1 MTRHRPSFAVGLA
14 LFGTVLAGCSST
26 TVNGSP
32 MPTPGSPQS
41 SSAGSISSGSTTQ
54 ATPGGDVPTV
64 QSPLPAKVIDGS
76 PCDTALTTADLSKFI
91 GAPDPGKPGDTPLGP
106 RCFWSNASGNGAT
119 TTVFY
124 QTKSNGLSDAYQNV
138 KPTAVHWE
146 ELEAVQGYPAVGY
159 RAAGDVDTA
168 GVDHCQVVV
177 GISNSLAYSV
187 GITLSELA
195 KSKHVNP
202 CTAGR
207 NIADQVLTNIK
218 ARG

>member
-1 MTRHRPSFAVGLA
+1 MTPRHRYFAASVA
-14 LFGTVLAGCSST
+14 LVATTLAGCSGVAVT
-26 TVNGSP
+26 GSP
-32 MPTPGSPQS
+32 RPT
-41 SSAGSISSGSTTQ
+41 SGSAQPTS
-54 ATPGGDVPTV
+54 GGAPIVRA
-64 QSPLPAKVIDGS
+64 PLSEKAIDGS
-76 PCDTALTTADLSKFI
+76 PCDSALTAADLVKFI
-91 GAPDPGKPGDTPLGP
+91 GSPDPGKPGDTPIGP
-106 RCFWSNASGNGAT
+106 RCFWANASGNGAT

-146 ELEAVQGYPAVGY
+146 ELEAVQGYPTVGY

-195 KSKHVNP
+195 KSKGVNP
-202 CTAGR
+202 CSAAKA
-207 NIADQVLTNIK
+207 IADQVMTNIK
-218 ARG
+218 TRG